1 MWSLDHRFSLVE
13 KTGPQFFLVEEAGP
27 QVSLVEETGPQI
39 LPGGGDRT
47 AGSPSCRRLN
57 PGSQRWRRLTTYS
70 PWMERLDHRFSLVGE
85 TGPQVLP
92 GGEGWTTGSPLWGGG
107 GTDHMFSL
115 VGETGPQVLPLGR
128 IPEGLWSIFKIFNS
142 NSRYKKEVRIH
153 YNPYRLVTIWH
164 R

>member
-39 LPGGGDRT
+39 LPGGGDRI

-92 GGEGWTTGSPLWGGG
+92 GGEGWTTGSPLWGR
-107 GTDHMFSL
+107 TDHRFFL
-115 VGETGPQVLPLGR
+115 VGEIGPHVLPGGGDWTTGS
-128 IPEGLWSIFKIFNS
+128 PSGKD
-142 NSRYKKEVRIH
+142 
-153 YNPYRLVTIWH
+153 T
-164 R
+164 